1 MHEIQMIVIFWLAIF
16 INRGMRLIKRD
27 IGDVEGT
34 RKYIILRGLHTT
46 VAMVLI
52 LIRETEL
59 REERLR
65 GCGEKLSW
73 QVLWLIVGRD

>member
-1 MHEIQMIVIFWLAIF
+1 
-16 INRGMRLIKRD
+16 MRLIKRD
-27 IGDVEGT
+27 VGDVEGT

-65 GCGEKLSW
+65 GCGEKLS
-73 QVLWLIVGRD
+73 